1 MSNTLRRSAASP
13 GVSRSNSRVPS
24 PARPSS
30 RATRLLRGLSRP
42 LPLPCANSTRPRPGA
57 GRTST
62 PSSPTGPIRTASP
75 GRPASDVGT
84 SASRGLFAGRGLL
97 RPRHGLRPEPPDAPP
112 PPGGPSGGP
121 VPRGPRPGLRP
132 EPPDVLGQR
141 LPHLLDLALGD
152 VPGDD
157 AEHGPGGVPRVG
169 RADAPEPGRDVLE
182 ELRLAA
188 LAARLRA
195 RAPLVVVDAAHQ
207 ERELRAQVRRQLQ
220 GQPVPERVQHRAQ
233 DAVGALAVRSQPGR
247 DLVEPSVGGLECL
260 VEDLEA
266 GGAHGSLRA
275 GIPAGVAPPGT
286 PSRDMSLLPAKRT
299 PPERVLRSAPPDL
312 VLPRPVSRSGPG
324 RLTALPA
331 LAEEPPAARPVAPAA
346 TGGRRRRLG
355 GTGRHDGAFP
365 AR

>member
-57 GRTST
+57 GVTST

-84 SASRGLFAGRGLL
+84 SAPRGLFAGRGLL
-97 RPRHGLRPEPPDAPP
+97 RPRH
-112 PPGGPSGGP
+112 
-121 VPRGPRPGLRP
+121 GLRP

-247 DLVEPSVGGLECL
+247 DLVEPGVGGLECL

-286 PSRDMSLLPAKRT
+286 PSRDVSLLPAKRT